1 MTKISLYNFKESISK
16 SRMSNAQ
23 KLVVRELEEVNTNNY
38 IALVDENE
46 ISLDVNL

>member
-1 MTKISLYNFKESISK
+1 
-16 SRMSNAQ
+16 MSNAQ

-38 IALVDENE
+38 IAFVDENE